1 MIPYELRD
9 TVQVLYAAFSNQPY
23 VPAAYWTTTREF
35 KLDPLYQ
42 HTVSQYA
49 ADPLFEPQH
58 HEFVLDTTLVPPPG
72 IEPGSSDFQSAA

>member
-9 TVQVLYAAFSNQPY
+9 TVQVLYAAFGNQPY
-23 VPAAYWTTTREF
+23 VPVTSWTTTTEF

-49 ADPLFEPQH
+49 ADPMFVKQQ
-58 HEFVLDTTLVPPPG
+58 HEFVLDTALLG
-72 IEPGSSDFQSAA
+72 GSRRDRTAHT